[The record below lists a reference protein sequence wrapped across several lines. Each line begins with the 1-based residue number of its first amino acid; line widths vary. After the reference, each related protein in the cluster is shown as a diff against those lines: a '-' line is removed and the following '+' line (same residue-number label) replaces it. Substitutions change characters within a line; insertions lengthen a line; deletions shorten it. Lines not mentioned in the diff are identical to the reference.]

1 MTAQRSSPQSGG
13 QSGAHSSGGFFRT
26 LWRVVRQVF
35 HESTGAMFLILAF
48 FWSAAAVRQW
58 LRGSA
63 PWLWLALG
71 GFALVLITFGVSSF
85 RAARRVR

>member
-1 MTAQRSSPQSGG
+1 MAAQRSAQKRG
-13 QSGAHSSGGFFRT
+13 GGFFRT
-26 LWRVVRQVF
+26 VWRVARQVF
-35 HESTGAMFLILAF
+35 HEATGAMFLVLAF

-63 PWLWLALG
+63 PWLWVALG
-71 GFALVLITFGVSSF
+71 SFALILITFGVTSF